1 MELRKTINCGF
12 NYSPCISQSSWS
24 RLYLNIREFFCPN
37 LSAANCLER
46 HIAFS
51 VWTNATKKKGNLF
64 VMFILAKTENF
75 YVKRTNIM
83 IAVNVTKSGDILSFC
98 LSAMEKGAFSNLL
111 LFHKLRAFVD
121 GALWIV
127 YPFLS
132 KCSSH

>member
-1 MELRKTINCGF
+1 M
-12 NYSPCISQSSWS
+12 
-24 RLYLNIREFFCPN
+24 
-37 LSAANCLER
+37 ER

-64 VMFILAKTENF
+64 VMFIRAKTENV

-111 LFHKLRAFVD
+111 LFHKLRANVQAIKKKYCLISKLVALLNKFD
-121 GALWIV
+121 GM
-127 YPFLS
+127 
-132 KCSSH
+132 